1 MSRPLCA
8 RHCVHIQVAGPALTI
23 WLPIPWLDVGWL
35 LVGVDAGGITEAWAE
50 WPGSTWRRKAARRRA
65 ARRRA
70 LPCPATEQQETDALR
85 LPPSRTRA
93 GVG

>member
-50 WPGSTWRRKAARRRA
+50 WPGSTWRRKAA
-65 ARRRA
+65 
-70 LPCPATEQQETDALR
+70 LPAPFPWLQEAPLY
-85 LPPSRTRA
+85 SC
-93 GVG
+93 